1 MNHRVIAL
9 STMWGIGRYEHMAP
23 FVQKVHEMGFTHVEV
38 NYQVT
43 EAMLEELKACP
54 GLAVSSV
61 HSPCPGRE
69 LADGRWT
76 YRLRMTS
83 EEEDEWRPAL
93 QAALDTVDTAR
104 ALGAPVVVLHVGS
117 VPLDQGLEPRLREM
131 YNNGQAHTPGF
142 VELRDLLLA
151 QREARKGPYLQTAFE
166 RVRRVADYA
175 SDRGI
180 KVGLES
186 RYYFHEIPNLEEM
199 LSFMNE
205 FGAAGYWH
213 DVGHAENLE
222 RLGFTPHQHWL
233 KALASRI
240 IGLHLH
246 DINGLSDHKAP
257 GKGDL
262 NLAAVAPYVPNGAIR
277 VCELASSNTE
287 QEVRAA
293 LDVLRRAGVI

>member
-199 LSFMNE
+199 LSFMTDSDFE
-205 FGAAGYWH
+205 ERIPGLLP
-213 DVGHAENLE
+213 EN
-222 RLGFTPHQHWL
+222 TAVYH
-233 KALASRI
+233 K
-240 IGLHLH
+240 IG
-246 DINGLSDHKAP
+246 NQ
-257 GKGDL
+257 
-262 NLAAVAPYVPNGAIR
+262 V
-277 VCELASSNTE
+277 
-287 QEVRAA
+287 
-293 LDVLRRAGVI
+293 GVIHDAGIVSDGTVLYYVGILTSNLRDEEGAKELEAKLSKIIYDFMRGG